1 MRVNYGFTLIE
12 LIIVIAVV
20 SILAS
25 ISLPIYIKYQHKAKL
40 SSYAEPVARFCL
52 MDIISYCNDNPNR
65 SVNVT
70 ELRGCSNTTIMDYI
84 VSLHIDADSC
94 SSNGLPQRANVRAS
108 LNGVSGYAECELT
121 TSSGEGIKCA
131 VR

>member
-1 MRVNYGFTLIE
+1 MRVSYGFTLIE
-12 LIIVIAVV
+12 LIIVLALI

-40 SSYAEPVARFCL
+40 SSHAEPIARFCL
-52 MDIISYCNDNPNR
+52 MDIISYCNDNPNI
-65 SVNVT
+65 SVNIT
-70 ELRGCSNTTIMDYI
+70 ELRGCSNTTVMNYEVTIAVD
-84 VSLHIDADSC
+84 VDSC

-108 LNGVSGYAECELT
+108 IDGVSGYVECELT